1 MIYKQAEWD
10 AFCQHFT
17 GGGKLNS
24 DPEALIG
31 VNLFQA
37 VFHKLSDDR
46 GTEAEE
52 ENSCVRP
59 HSIMGW
65 LLQKLITGFGL
76 GSETSVDD
84 SSRFCSWQWRSWVKK
99 TYLILIIEV
108 RASMRLWLMLAV
120 RECERDRVCVFLRIL
135 VNVFPFKRIVEDMYD
150 LYVQGSDG
158 TGWLRSGCGAPL
170 PGDFRVK
177 LQVLPPSHRNRCCPS
192 HCHWT
197 ENCFSQLWSKSQAN
211 IGHYERDRK
220 GAVVFSTPIQI
231 STAFIMYPRSVF
243 VQMLGEGLPKD
254 TFAVALHMQDWMF
267 ILRKSQ
273 ICSWPRFGADRHC
286 HLHHTFAFA

>member
-1 MIYKQAEWD
+1 MPFAS
-10 AFCQHFT
+10 FCQHFT

-24 DPEALIG
+24 DPEALVG

-59 HSIMGW
+59 HSYHGMVVTEAYHRIW
-65 LLQKLITGFGL
+65 FGL
-76 GSETSVDD
+76 RELCRWFIKILFMAVMILSQEE
-84 SSRFCSWQWRSWVKK
+84 

-120 RECERDRVCVFLRIL
+120 RECERDRVCVFLGIL

-150 LYVQGSDG
+150 LYVQGGDCMG
-158 TGWLRSGCGAPL
+158 PLHSGCGAPL

-197 ENCFSQLWSKSQAN
+197 ENCFSQLWAKSQGN

-273 ICSWPRFGADRHC
+273 ICSWPRYPRFGADRHC